1 MTKYT
6 SISLPKKF
14 IQKINEFIETHP
26 EEGYSSVADF
36 VKEAS
41 RSLLRDLSPKKQKTL
56 VNNQEGKIKV

>member
-14 IQKINEFIETHP
+14 IQKINEFIESHP

-41 RSLLRDLSPKKQKTL
+41 RTLLREIPPKKQKTL
-56 VNNQEGKIKV
+56 VNNQEGKVQT